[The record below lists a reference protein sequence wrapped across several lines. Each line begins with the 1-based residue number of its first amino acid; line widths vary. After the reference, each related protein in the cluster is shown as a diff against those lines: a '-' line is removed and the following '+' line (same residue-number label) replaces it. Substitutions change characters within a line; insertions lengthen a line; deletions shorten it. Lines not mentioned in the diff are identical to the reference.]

1 MSRKLTYLFTAQP
14 RIMPTFC
21 GAQKLN
27 IITLSVLSL
36 AMSTDAFAASIT
48 KGCTLKNPRVLSAI
62 KLGLLFGCIE
72 AIAPIVGW
80 LIGSAGADYVEA
92 FDHWIAF
99 VLLVG
104 LGVHM
109 LLESRKE
116 DDDDEK
122 ELAPNT
128 KRSFI
133 ATLLT
138 AVGTS
143 IDAMTV
149 GISLAFMK
157 VNIYL
162 AAAMIGLATTI
173 MVTIGA
179 LLGNVMSGW
188 VGKKAEAIGGVALI
202 FIGCGILYSHTMA

>member
-1 MSRKLTYLFTAQP
+1 
-14 RIMPTFC
+14 
-21 GAQKLN
+21 
-27 IITLSVLSL
+27 
-36 AMSTDAFAASIT
+36 MSTDAFAASIT
-48 KGCTLKNPRVLSAI
+48 KGSTLKNPRVLSAI

-104 LGVHM
+104 LGIHM
-109 LLESRKE
+109 LLESRK
-116 DDDDEK
+116 DDDNEE
-122 ELAPNT
+122 ELAPNS

-133 ATLLT
+133 ATVLT

-202 FIGCGILYSHTMA
+202 LIGCGILYSHTMA

>member
-48 KGCTLKNPRVLSAI
+48 KGSTLKNPRVLSAI

-104 LGVHM
+104 LGIHM
-109 LLESRKE
+109 LLESRK
-116 DDDDEK
+116 DDDEE
-122 ELAPNT
+122 ELSPNT

-133 ATLLT
+133 ATVLT

-202 FIGCGILYSHTMA
+202 FIGCGILYSPTMA

>member
-1 MSRKLTYLFTAQP
+1 V
-14 RIMPTFC
+14 RIIRTFC

-27 IITLSVLSL
+27 IVTLSVLSL

-48 KGCTLKNPRVLSAI
+48 KGSTLKSPRVLSAI
-62 KLGLLFGCIE
+62 KLGLIFGCIE
-72 AIAPIVGW
+72 AIAPVIGW
-80 LIGSAGADYVEA
+80 LIGSAGAEYVEA
-92 FDHWIAF
+92 YDHWIAF

-116 DDDDEK
+116 DDDEDDT
-122 ELAPNT
+122 LTATN
-128 KRSFI
+128 KRSLM

-162 AAAMIGLATTI
+162 AAAMIGLATTV
-173 MVTIGA
+173 MVTIGS
-179 LLGNVMSGW
+179 LLGNVISGW
-188 VGKKAEAIGGVALI
+188 VGKKAEAIGGIALVL
-202 FIGCGILYSHTMA
+202 IGCGILYSHTMA

>member
-1 MSRKLTYLFTAQP
+1 MGRK
-14 RIMPTFC
+14 
-21 GAQKLN
+21 KLN

-48 KGCTLKNPRVLSAI
+48 KGSTLKNPRVLSAI

-104 LGVHM
+104 LGIHM
-109 LLESRKE
+109 LLESRK
-116 DDDDEK
+116 DDDNEE
-122 ELAPNT
+122 ELAPNS

-133 ATLLT
+133 ATVLT

>member
-1 MSRKLTYLFTAQP
+1 
-14 RIMPTFC
+14 MPTFC

-48 KGCTLKNPRVLSAI
+48 KGSTLKNPRVLSAI

-104 LGVHM
+104 LGIHM
-109 LLESRKE
+109 LLESRK
-116 DDDDEK
+116 DDDEE

-133 ATLLT
+133 ATVLT

>member
-1 MSRKLTYLFTAQP
+1 M
-14 RIMPTFC
+14 RIIRTFC

-48 KGCTLKNPRVLSAI
+48 KGSSLKNPRILSAI
-62 KLGLLFGCIE
+62 KLGLIFGCIE
-72 AIAPIVGW
+72 AIAPVLGW
-80 LIGSAGADYVEA
+80 LIGSAGAEYVEA
-92 FDHWIAF
+92 YDHWIAF

-104 LGVHM
+104 LGIHM
-109 LLESRKE
+109 IIESRK
-116 DDDDEK
+116 DDDDDADEV
-122 ELAPNT
+122 PSN
-128 KRSFI
+128 KRSLM

-157 VNIYL
+157 VNIYV
-162 AAAMIGLATTI
+162 AAAMIGLATTV
-173 MVTIGA
+173 MVTIGS

-188 VGKKAEAIGGVALI
+188 VGKKAEAIGGIALI
-202 FIGCGILYSHTMA
+202 LIGSGILYSHTYA

>member
-1 MSRKLTYLFTAQP
+1 M
-14 RIMPTFC
+14 
-21 GAQKLN
+21 N

-48 KGCTLKNPRVLSAI
+48 KGSTLKNPRVLSAI

-99 VLLVG
+99 MLLVG
-104 LGVHM
+104 LGIHM
-109 LLESRKE
+109 LLESRK
-116 DDDDEK
+116 DDDEE

-133 ATLLT
+133 ATVLT

>member
-1 MSRKLTYLFTAQP
+1 M
-14 RIMPTFC
+14 RIIRTFC

-27 IITLSVLSL
+27 IVTLSVLSL

-48 KGCTLKNPRVLSAI
+48 KGSTLKSPRVLSAI
-62 KLGLLFGCIE
+62 KLGLIFGCIE
-72 AIAPIVGW
+72 AIAPVIGW
-80 LIGSAGADYVEA
+80 LIGSAGAEYVEA
-92 FDHWIAF
+92 YDHWIAF

-116 DDDDEK
+116 DDDEDDT
-122 ELAPNT
+122 LTATN
-128 KRSFI
+128 KRSLM

-173 MVTIGA
+173 MVTIGS
-179 LLGNVMSGW
+179 LLGNVISGW
-188 VGKKAEAIGGVALI
+188 VGKKAEAIGGIALVL
-202 FIGCGILYSHTMA
+202 IGCGILYSHTMA

>member
-1 MSRKLTYLFTAQP
+1 MGRK
-14 RIMPTFC
+14 
-21 GAQKLN
+21 KLN

-48 KGCTLKNPRVLSAI
+48 KGSTLKNPRVLSAI

-104 LGVHM
+104 LGIHM
-109 LLESRKE
+109 LLESRK
-116 DDDDEK
+116 DDDNEE
-122 ELAPNT
+122 ELAPNS

-133 ATLLT
+133 ATVLT

-202 FIGCGILYSHTMA
+202 FIGCGILYSHTVT

>member
-1 MSRKLTYLFTAQP
+1 MR
-14 RIMPTFC
+14 TFC

-48 KGCTLKNPRVLSAI
+48 KGSSLKNPRILSAI
-62 KLGLLFGCIE
+62 KLGLIFGCIE
-72 AIAPIVGW
+72 AIAPVLGW
-80 LIGSAGADYVEA
+80 LIGSAGAEYVEA
-92 FDHWIAF
+92 YDHWIAF
-99 VLLVG
+99 ILLVG
-104 LGVHM
+104 LGIHM
-109 LLESRKE
+109 IIESRK
-116 DDDDEK
+116 DDDDDADEV
-122 ELAPNT
+122 PSN
-128 KRSFI
+128 KRSLM

-157 VNIYL
+157 VNIYV
-162 AAAMIGLATTI
+162 AAAMIGLATTV
-173 MVTIGA
+173 MVTIGS

-188 VGKKAEAIGGVALI
+188 VGKKAEAIGGIALI
-202 FIGCGILYSHTMA
+202 LIGSGILYSHTYA

>member
-1 MSRKLTYLFTAQP
+1 
-14 RIMPTFC
+14 MPTFC

-48 KGCTLKNPRVLSAI
+48 KGSTLKNPRVLSAI

-104 LGVHM
+104 LGIHM
-109 LLESRKE
+109 LLESRK
-116 DDDDEK
+116 DDDNEE
-122 ELAPNT
+122 ELAPNS

-133 ATLLT
+133 ATVLT

>member
-1 MSRKLTYLFTAQP
+1 MRS
-14 RIMPTFC
+14 FC

-48 KGCTLKNPRVLSAI
+48 KGSTLKNPRILSAI

-72 AIAPIVGW
+72 AIAPIIGW

-116 DDDDEK
+116 DDEE

-173 MVTIGA
+173 MVTIGS

-188 VGKKAEAIGGVALI
+188 VGKKAEAIGGIALI
-202 FIGCGILYSHTMA
+202 LIGCGILYSHTHA

>member
-1 MSRKLTYLFTAQP
+1 MGRK
-14 RIMPTFC
+14 
-21 GAQKLN
+21 KLN

-48 KGCTLKNPRVLSAI
+48 KGSTLKNPRVLSAI

-104 LGVHM
+104 LGIHM
-109 LLESRKE
+109 LLESRK
-116 DDDDEK
+116 DDDNEE
-122 ELAPNT
+122 ELAPNS

-133 ATLLT
+133 ATVLT

-202 FIGCGILYSHTMA
+202 LIGCGILYSHTMA

>member
-1 MSRKLTYLFTAQP
+1 V
-14 RIMPTFC
+14 RIIRTFC

-27 IITLSVLSL
+27 IVTLSVLSL

-48 KGCTLKNPRVLSAI
+48 KGSTLKSPRVLSAI
-62 KLGLLFGCIE
+62 KLGLIFGSIE
-72 AIAPIVGW
+72 AIAPVIGW
-80 LIGSAGADYVEA
+80 LIGSAGAEYVEA
-92 FDHWIAF
+92 YDHWIAF

-116 DDDDEK
+116 DDDEDDT
-122 ELAPNT
+122 LTATN
-128 KRSFI
+128 KRSLM

-173 MVTIGA
+173 MVTIGS
-179 LLGNVMSGW
+179 LLGNVISGW
-188 VGKKAEAIGGVALI
+188 VGKKAEAIGGIALVL
-202 FIGCGILYSHTMA
+202 IGCGILYSHTMA

>member
-1 MSRKLTYLFTAQP
+1 MRS
-14 RIMPTFC
+14 FC

-48 KGCTLKNPRVLSAI
+48 KGSTLKNPRILSAI

-72 AIAPIVGW
+72 AIAPIIGW

-109 LLESRKE
+109 LLESRK
-116 DDDDEK
+116 DDGNEE
-122 ELAPNT
+122 ELAPNN

-173 MVTIGA
+173 MVTIGS

-188 VGKKAEAIGGVALI
+188 VGKKAEAIGGIALI
-202 FIGCGILYSHTMA
+202 LIGCGILYSHTHA

>member
-1 MSRKLTYLFTAQP
+1 M
-14 RIMPTFC
+14 RIIRTFC

-27 IITLSVLSL
+27 IVTLSVLSL

-48 KGCTLKNPRVLSAI
+48 KGSTLKSPRVLSAI
-62 KLGLLFGCIE
+62 KLGLIFGSIE
-72 AIAPIVGW
+72 AIAPVIGW
-80 LIGSAGADYVEA
+80 LIGSAGAEYVEA
-92 FDHWIAF
+92 YDHWIAF

-116 DDDDEK
+116 DDDEDDT
-122 ELAPNT
+122 LTATN
-128 KRSFI
+128 KRSLM

-173 MVTIGA
+173 MVTIGS
-179 LLGNVMSGW
+179 LLGNVISGW
-188 VGKKAEAIGGVALI
+188 VGKKAEAIGGIALVL
-202 FIGCGILYSHTMA
+202 IGCGILYSHTMA

>member
-1 MSRKLTYLFTAQP
+1 MRS
-14 RIMPTFC
+14 FC

-48 KGCTLKNPRVLSAI
+48 KGSTLKNPRILSAI

-72 AIAPIVGW
+72 AIAPIIGW

-109 LLESRKE
+109 LLESRK
-116 DDDDEK
+116 DDGNEE
-122 ELAPNT
+122 ELAPNN

-173 MVTIGA
+173 MVTIGS

-188 VGKKAEAIGGVALI
+188 GGKKAEAIGGIALI
-202 FIGCGILYSHTMA
+202 LIGCGILYSHTHA

>member
-1 MSRKLTYLFTAQP
+1 M
-14 RIMPTFC
+14 RIIRTFC

-27 IITLSVLSL
+27 IVTLSVLSL

-48 KGCTLKNPRVLSAI
+48 KGSTLKSPRVLSAI
-62 KLGLLFGCIE
+62 KLGLIFGCIE
-72 AIAPIVGW
+72 AIAPVIGW
-80 LIGSAGADYVEA
+80 LIGSAGAEYVEA
-92 FDHWIAF
+92 YDHWIAF

-116 DDDDEK
+116 DDDEDDT
-122 ELAPNT
+122 LTATN
-128 KRSFI
+128 KRSLM

-173 MVTIGA
+173 MVTIGS
-179 LLGNVMSGW
+179 LLGNVISGW
-188 VGKKAEAIGGVALI
+188 IGKKAEAIGGIALVL
-202 FIGCGILYSHTMA
+202 IGCGILYSHTMA

>member
-1 MSRKLTYLFTAQP
+1 V
-14 RIMPTFC
+14 RIIRTFC

-27 IITLSVLSL
+27 IVTLSVLSL

-48 KGCTLKNPRVLSAI
+48 KGSTLKSPRVLSAI
-62 KLGLLFGCIE
+62 KLGLIFGCIE
-72 AIAPIVGW
+72 AIAPVIGW
-80 LIGSAGADYVEA
+80 LIGSAGAEYVEA
-92 FDHWIAF
+92 YDHWIAF

-116 DDDDEK
+116 DHDEDDT
-122 ELAPNT
+122 LTATN
-128 KRSFI
+128 KRSLM

-173 MVTIGA
+173 MVTIGS
-179 LLGNVMSGW
+179 LLGNVISGW
-188 VGKKAEAIGGVALI
+188 VGKKAEAIGGIALVL
-202 FIGCGILYSHTMA
+202 IGCGILYSHTMA

>member
-1 MSRKLTYLFTAQP
+1 M
-14 RIMPTFC
+14 
-21 GAQKLN
+21 N

-48 KGCTLKNPRVLSAI
+48 KGSTLKNPRILSAI

-80 LIGSAGADYVEA
+80 LIGSAGAHYVEA

-116 DDDDEK
+116 DGDDE
-122 ELAPNT
+122 EEFAPNT

-188 VGKKAEAIGGVALI
+188 VGKKAEAIGGIALI
-202 FIGCGILYSHTMA
+202 LIGCGILYSHTYA

>member
-1 MSRKLTYLFTAQP
+1 M
-14 RIMPTFC
+14 
-21 GAQKLN
+21 N

-48 KGCTLKNPRVLSAI
+48 KGSSLKNPRILSAI
-62 KLGLLFGCIE
+62 KLGLIFGCIE
-72 AIAPIVGW
+72 AIAPVLGW
-80 LIGSAGADYVEA
+80 LIGSAGAEYVEA
-92 FDHWIAF
+92 YDHWIAF

-104 LGVHM
+104 LGIHM
-109 LLESRKE
+109 IIESRK
-116 DDDDEK
+116 DDDDDADEV
-122 ELAPNT
+122 PSN
-128 KRSFI
+128 KRSLM

-157 VNIYL
+157 VNIYV
-162 AAAMIGLATTI
+162 AAAMIGLATTV
-173 MVTIGA
+173 MVTIGS

-188 VGKKAEAIGGVALI
+188 VGKKAEAIGGIALI
-202 FIGCGILYSHTMA
+202 LIGSGILYSHTYA

>member
-1 MSRKLTYLFTAQP
+1 
-14 RIMPTFC
+14 MPTFC

-48 KGCTLKNPRVLSAI
+48 KGSSLKNPRILSAI
-62 KLGLLFGCIE
+62 KLGLIFGCIE
-72 AIAPIVGW
+72 AIAPVLGW
-80 LIGSAGADYVEA
+80 LIGSAGAEYVEA
-92 FDHWIAF
+92 YDHWIAF

-104 LGVHM
+104 LGIHM
-109 LLESRKE
+109 IIESRK
-116 DDDDEK
+116 DDDDDADEV
-122 ELAPNT
+122 PSN
-128 KRSFI
+128 KRSLM

-157 VNIYL
+157 VNIYV
-162 AAAMIGLATTI
+162 AAAMIGLATTV
-173 MVTIGA
+173 MVTIGS

-188 VGKKAEAIGGVALI
+188 VGKKAEAIGGIALI
-202 FIGCGILYSHTMA
+202 LIGSGILYSHTYA

>member
-48 KGCTLKNPRVLSAI
+48 KGSTLKNPRVLSAI

-138 AVGTS
+138 AAGTS

>member
-1 MSRKLTYLFTAQP
+1 VGRK
-14 RIMPTFC
+14 
-21 GAQKLN
+21 KLN

-48 KGCTLKNPRVLSAI
+48 KGSTLKNPRVLSAI

-104 LGVHM
+104 LGIHM
-109 LLESRKE
+109 LLESRK
-116 DDDDEK
+116 DDDNEE
-122 ELAPNT
+122 ELAPNS

-133 ATLLT
+133 ATVLT

>member
-1 MSRKLTYLFTAQP
+1 
-14 RIMPTFC
+14 MPTFC

-48 KGCTLKNPRVLSAI
+48 KGSTLKNPRVLSAI

-116 DDDDEK
+116 DDDDEGQK
-122 ELAPNT
+122 N
-128 KRSFI
+128 RQ
-133 ATLLT
+133 
-138 AVGTS
+138 
-143 IDAMTV
+143 
-149 GISLAFMK
+149 
-157 VNIYL
+157 
-162 AAAMIGLATTI
+162 
-173 MVTIGA
+173 
-179 LLGNVMSGW
+179 
-188 VGKKAEAIGGVALI
+188 GKDSKDQK
-202 FIGCGILYSHTMA
+202 S

>member
-1 MSRKLTYLFTAQP
+1 V
-14 RIMPTFC
+14 RIIRTFC

-27 IITLSVLSL
+27 IVTLSVLSL

-48 KGCTLKNPRVLSAI
+48 KGNTLKSPRVLSAI
-62 KLGLLFGCIE
+62 KLGLIFGCIE
-72 AIAPIVGW
+72 AIAPVIGW
-80 LIGSAGADYVEA
+80 LIGSAGAEYVEA
-92 FDHWIAF
+92 YDHWIAF

-116 DDDDEK
+116 DDDEDDT
-122 ELAPNT
+122 LTATN
-128 KRSFI
+128 KRSLM

-173 MVTIGA
+173 MVTIGS
-179 LLGNVMSGW
+179 LLGNVISGW
-188 VGKKAEAIGGVALI
+188 VGKKAEAIGGIALVL
-202 FIGCGILYSHTMA
+202 IGCGILYSHTMA

>member
-1 MSRKLTYLFTAQP
+1 V
-14 RIMPTFC
+14 RIIRTFC

-27 IITLSVLSL
+27 IVTLSVLSL

-48 KGCTLKNPRVLSAI
+48 KGSTLKSPRVLSAI
-62 KLGLLFGCIE
+62 KLGLIFGCIE
-72 AIAPIVGW
+72 AIAPVIGW
-80 LIGSAGADYVEA
+80 LIGSAGAEYVEA
-92 FDHWIAF
+92 YDHWIAF

-116 DDDDEK
+116 DDDEDDT
-122 ELAPNT
+122 LTATN
-128 KRSFI
+128 KRSLM

-173 MVTIGA
+173 MVTIGS
-179 LLGNVMSGW
+179 LLGNVISGW
-188 VGKKAEAIGGVALI
+188 VGKKAEAIGGIALVL
-202 FIGCGILYSHTMA
+202 IGCGILYSHTMA

>member
-1 MSRKLTYLFTAQP
+1 MRS
-14 RIMPTFC
+14 FC

-48 KGCTLKNPRVLSAI
+48 KGSTLKNPRVLSAI

-173 MVTIGA
+173 MVTIGS

-188 VGKKAEAIGGVALI
+188 VGKKAEAIGGIALI
-202 FIGCGILYSHTMA
+202 LIGCGILYSHTYA

>member
-1 MSRKLTYLFTAQP
+1 M
-14 RIMPTFC
+14 
-21 GAQKLN
+21 N
-27 IITLSVLSL
+27 IVTLSVLSL

-48 KGCTLKNPRVLSAI
+48 KGSTLKSPRVLSAI
-62 KLGLLFGCIE
+62 KLGLIFGCIE
-72 AIAPIVGW
+72 AIAPVIGW
-80 LIGSAGADYVEA
+80 LIGSAGAEYVEA
-92 FDHWIAF
+92 YDHWIAF

-116 DDDDEK
+116 DDDEDDT
-122 ELAPNT
+122 LTATN
-128 KRSFI
+128 KRSLM

-162 AAAMIGLATTI
+162 AAAMIGLATTV
-173 MVTIGA
+173 MVTIGS
-179 LLGNVMSGW
+179 LLGNVISGW
-188 VGKKAEAIGGVALI
+188 VGKKAEAIGGIALVL
-202 FIGCGILYSHTMA
+202 IGCGILYSHTMA

>member
-1 MSRKLTYLFTAQP
+1 M
-14 RIMPTFC
+14 
-21 GAQKLN
+21 N

-48 KGCTLKNPRVLSAI
+48 KGSTLKNPRVLSAV

-92 FDHWIAF
+92 FDHWVAF

-109 LLESRKE
+109 LLESRKDSDNE
-116 DDDDEK
+116 E

-179 LLGNVMSGW
+179 LLGTVMSGW

>member
-1 MSRKLTYLFTAQP
+1 M
-14 RIMPTFC
+14 
-21 GAQKLN
+21 N

-48 KGCTLKNPRVLSAI
+48 KGSTLKNPRILSAI

-72 AIAPIVGW
+72 AIAPIIGW

-173 MVTIGA
+173 MVTIGS

-188 VGKKAEAIGGVALI
+188 VGKKAEAIGGIALI
-202 FIGCGILYSHTMA
+202 LIGCGILYSHTYA

>member
-1 MSRKLTYLFTAQP
+1 MRS
-14 RIMPTFC
+14 FC

-48 KGCTLKNPRVLSAI
+48 KGCTLKTPRILSAI

-72 AIAPIVGW
+72 AIAPIIGW
-80 LIGSAGADYVEA
+80 FIGSAGADYVEA

-109 LLESRKE
+109 LLESRK
-116 DDDDEK
+116 DDGNEE
-122 ELAPNT
+122 ELAPNN

-162 AAAMIGLATTI
+162 AAAMIGLATTT
-173 MVTIGA
+173 MVTIGS

-188 VGKKAEAIGGVALI
+188 VGKKAEAIGGIALI
-202 FIGCGILYSHTMA
+202 LIGCGILYSHTHA

>member
-27 IITLSVLSL
+27 IITLTVLSL

-48 KGCTLKNPRVLSAI
+48 KGSTLKNPRVLSAI

-138 AVGTS
+138 AAGTS

>member
-48 KGCTLKNPRVLSAI
+48 KGSTLKNPRVLSAI

-104 LGVHM
+104 LGIHM

-116 DDDDEK
+116 DDDDE
-122 ELAPNT
+122 EEVTPNT

-138 AVGTS
+138 AIGTS

-149 GISLAFMK
+149 GISIAFMK

>member
-1 MSRKLTYLFTAQP
+1 MR
-14 RIMPTFC
+14 TFC

-48 KGCTLKNPRVLSAI
+48 KGSSLKNPRILSAI
-62 KLGLLFGCIE
+62 KLGLIFGCIE
-72 AIAPIVGW
+72 AIAPVLGW
-80 LIGSAGADYVEA
+80 LIGSAGAEYVEA
-92 FDHWIAF
+92 YDHWIAF

-104 LGVHM
+104 LGIHM
-109 LLESRKE
+109 IIESRK
-116 DDDDEK
+116 DDDDDADEV
-122 ELAPNT
+122 PSN
-128 KRSFI
+128 KRSLM

-157 VNIYL
+157 VNIYV
-162 AAAMIGLATTI
+162 AAAMIGLATTV
-173 MVTIGA
+173 MVTIGS

-188 VGKKAEAIGGVALI
+188 VGKKAEAIGGIALI
-202 FIGCGILYSHTMA
+202 LIGSGILYSHTYA